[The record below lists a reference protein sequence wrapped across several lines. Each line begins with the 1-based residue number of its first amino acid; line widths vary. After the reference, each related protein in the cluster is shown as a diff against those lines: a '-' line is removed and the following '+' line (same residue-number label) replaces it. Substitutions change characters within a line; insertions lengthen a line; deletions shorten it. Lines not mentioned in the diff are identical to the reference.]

1 MRSTFLGFN
10 AARSGLFAAQRS
22 LDITGHNIA
31 NVNTPGYT
39 RQRLE
44 QAASNPM
51 ALPGGQGMLG
61 TGVDTL
67 KINQLRNEFLDYK
80 FRGEYTSLGYWEA
93 KQEGLY
99 FVESVM
105 DELSETGLSTV
116 LDEMFASFQQL
127 SKPENANNLSTRALV
142 RQNAEKFT
150 NSINQTYNQLEK
162 MVLDLNFDV
171 MTTVNSINSYADQI
185 ALLNGQIARSEL
197 GGNNANDLRDQRNLL
212 IDELSKIVDVD
223 IVEVTSNEG
232 NGGKKTVLQINGQPL
247 VYHDRAY
254 KLDTSTK
261 KKSEF
266 FEEMGVDLEINEIK
280 WENGGKLNIDSI
292 NGELKGLLELRD
304 GTGNGEAKGIP
315 FYISELNRFVQVFAE
330 NINTVHSQGYGLD
343 GETGYL
349 MFTANKTTSSEMKDN
364 DGNIQHNKINA
375 KNITLC
381 LDMEDLNKI
390 AAASEK
396 DLLPGDG
403 SNALKL
409 AELRDDLSMYK
420 EGKPED
426 FLKSLIS
433 NLGVDSLEAIR
444 NTQNQTFLSLQVDIE
459 RQRVSGVSM
468 DEELSNMVRFQH
480 AYNASA
486 RMVTT
491 FDEMLDV
498 IINRLGVVGR

>member
-10 AARSGLFAAQRS
+10 AARSGLFAAQRA

-51 ALPGGQGMLG
+51 ALPGRQGMLG

-67 KINQLRNEFLDYK
+67 TIKQLRNEFLDYK
-80 FRGEYTSLGYWEA
+80 YRGEINSLGYWQA

-99 FVESVM
+99 FIESVM
-105 DELSETGLSTV
+105 DELSDTGLSTV

-162 MVLDLNFDV
+162 MVLDLNFDIT
-171 MTTVNSINSYADQI
+171 TTVNSINSYAEQI
-185 ALLNGQIARSEL
+185 ALLNDQISRSEI
-197 GGNNANDLRDQRNLL
+197 GGSNANDLRDQRNLL
-212 IDELSKIVDVD
+212 IDELSKLVDVE
-223 IVEVTSNEG
+223 IVEVSSTDSNS
-232 NGGKKTVLQINGQPL
+232 KDKMVIQINGQPL
-247 VYHDRAY
+247 VYHNRAY
-254 KLDTSTK
+254 KLDASTK
-261 KKSEF
+261 EKSQF
-266 FEEMGVDLEINEIK
+266 FEEMGVDLELNVVK

-292 NGELKGLLELRD
+292 NGELKALLELRD
-304 GTGNGEAKGIP
+304 GTGGSAKGLP
-315 FYISELNRFVQVFAE
+315 YYIKELNRFVEVFARE
-330 NINTVHSQGYGLD
+330 INNVHSQGYGLD

-349 MFTANKTTSSEMKDN
+349 FFTANGTTSAEMKDT
-364 DGNIQHNKINA
+364 DGKILHNKINA
-375 KNITLC
+375 KNIKIC
-381 LDMEDLNKI
+381 LDIEDLNKI

-409 AELRDDLSMYK
+409 AELRDNLSMFS

-444 NTQNQTFLSLQVDIE
+444 NTESQIFLALQVDIE

-468 DEELSNMVRFQH
+468 DEELSDMVKFQH

-498 IINRLGVVGR
+498 IINRLGIVGR